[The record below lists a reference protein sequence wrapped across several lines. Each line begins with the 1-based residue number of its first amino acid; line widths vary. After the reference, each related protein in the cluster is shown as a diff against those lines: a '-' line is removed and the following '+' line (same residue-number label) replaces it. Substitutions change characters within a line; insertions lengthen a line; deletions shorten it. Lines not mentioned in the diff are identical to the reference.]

1 MRTAKTCLAV
11 CFMLFLSACSHKNK
25 VNLLDTSARD
35 EVPSLGNLRFTFDK
49 NLAPDSVLNRWD
61 TTAFVQFSPNIPGR
75 FRWENANELIFSPEN
90 ELPPAT
96 SFTANVTQFVLQFD
110 KKLSLGKCETM
121 KFHTAYL
128 QLQSANAMWNV
139 SDGNASTAFLQ
150 IDMYFNYRINPNK
163 LKDLLTVE
171 IDGVKKDFS
180 LQTTVTDNKISVS
193 LTGMKMDDKD
203 LTCHVKIA
211 KGLLPEGGV
220 NPTEKDLEANLVITS
235 PFTLTVQN
243 VEADH
248 DGTQGTVKV
257 FTSQQ
262 PIADELNAFITIEP
276 KVRFKTEVTSEGF
289 IINSEDF
296 DLAKTYTLTLRK
308 GLKGRIGGTLK
319 EDYTNTLG
327 FGQLQPSISIV
338 NKKGIYLTSKGSKNI
353 EVAITSVKKVKIII
367 SKIYENNLLAAQHN
381 GYEPSD
387 NSGEY
392 YGGRYYEEGEGNANS
407 FYNSDAVMG
416 DVIYEKEIETKS
428 LPRYGNNRL
437 FKFNLEDKLKDFK
450 GIYHISI
457 RSSEEY
463 YLRDSRF
470 ISLSDIGLIAKQGT
484 DKIMVFANSIQTAEA
499 LSGVVINV
507 FGKNNQSIGTA
518 TTDAS
523 GVAEIP
529 LTKKEYDGFTSAMI
543 TARNGNDFN
552 YLPFANTHV
561 ETSRFDVGGKQS
573 NATGLDAFIYSERD
587 IYRPGEKINFSVIAR
602 DWGWKSPGEIP
613 LKLKFLLPNGKE
625 LKTLKKTLNDEGSL
639 ETQIELSA
647 SAITGSYSMEVYTS
661 NDILLASKNVQIE
674 EFMPDRIKVSSD
686 LDKKFLKPGETATLA
701 INAVNF
707 FGPPASDRNYQVEI
721 QLKEKY
727 FYPQKYYGYNFFL
740 ADRSTSYDKIERE
753 GKTDDK
759 GNAKESYT
767 VPADYT
773 NRGIIQT
780 DFYTTVFDET
790 GRPVNRKASID
801 IYTQDVFYGI
811 KDDGY
816 YYYALNQPVKFPL
829 IALNKDERPLN
840 NVRAHVQVIKHDYR
854 TVLSR
859 NDSYFRYESQR
870 EDKTIIDQEVNVSG
884 DNTVFNFTPKTPGEY
899 EIRVGKPG
907 VNSYVRNEFYS
918 YGWWGNYG
926 GGNFEVNNEGNVD
939 ISLDKKT
946 YMAGETAK
954 VLFKTPFNGKLLVTV
969 ENDKVIQYQYVTVE
983 NRAASVNLNLSAAY
997 LPNAYISATLIKPN
1011 QESDMPLTVAH
1022 GYKSISV
1029 TEKGRNMEVQIFA
1042 EKEVRSR
1049 THQKVRIQAEP
1060 NSKVTLAVV
1069 DEGILQ
1075 ITNYK
1080 TPDPYNFFYANRALG
1095 VNSFDLYPLL
1105 FPEIKGMLSSTGG
1118 DAAMNRRTN
1127 PMQNKRVKL
1136 ISYWSGIMDAN
1147 GSGEASFE
1155 FDIPQFSGQLRLMA
1169 VAYRNQSF
1177 GSKDADMVVADP
1189 IVLSTALP
1197 RFLSPKDTVI
1207 MPVTI
1212 SNTTKNATSA
1222 TASVKLSGPLKVV
1235 GSASQTVT
1243 VNAKSEQRVQFKIV
1257 ADPKIDVA
1265 KVTVEVSA
1273 LGEKFKDETDI
1284 TIRPPA
1290 SLQKQTGSG
1299 PILAGSSQKIDFN
1312 MPKFI
1317 PSSADYQVI
1326 ISKNPAVEIADQM
1339 WYLVQ
1344 YPFGCTEQ
1352 TVSSA
1357 FPQLYFSDLS
1367 ELMNMNKTMKISA
1380 NFNVQ
1385 EAIRKIKMR
1394 QLYSGAITLWD
1405 YEGSEN
1411 WWATVYAANFLQE
1424 AKKAGFDV
1432 DQSLLDNIYSYLITR
1447 LKNKETYVY
1456 YYNGNQKKEI
1466 APKEVAYSLY
1476 VLALAGKPQVSTMN
1490 YYKENPGLLALDSKY
1505 LLSAAFA
1512 IAGDKAKF
1520 REMLPTSFSGE
1531 LANRETGGSFCSE
1544 IRDEG
1549 IALNAILEAD
1559 PLNPQIGV
1567 MAKHLSQEIKS
1578 TYWLSTQE
1586 RAFAFLALGKIARQ
1600 ANKTSIQATVL
1611 VNGKQVAQ
1619 NDGST
1624 LKLTA
1629 KQLGGTNVE
1638 IKTTG
1643 TGKLYYFWQAEGISA
1658 DGSFKEEDSY
1668 LRVRKRFF
1676 DRYGRPI
1683 TGNTFAQN
1691 DLVIV
1696 AVTIENSYSKFIDN
1710 VVITDMLP
1718 AGFEIEN
1725 PRTKEIPGMDWIK
1738 NESSPTQLDVRD
1750 DRINLFVNAGLQP
1763 QTYYYAVRAVSP
1775 GTYVM
1780 GPVMAD
1786 AMYNGEYHSYNGG
1799 GLIRIVQK

>member
-25 VNLLDTSARD
+25 VSLLDTSARD

-61 TTAFVQFSPNIPGR
+61 TTQFVQFSPNIPGR

-96 SFTANVTQFVLQFD
+96 TFKADVTQLILEYD
-110 KKLSLGKCETM
+110 KKFSMGKCETIT
-121 KFHTAYL
+121 FHTPYL

-139 SDGNASTAFLQ
+139 SDGNVSTAFPQ
-150 IDMYFNYRINPNK
+150 IDMYFNYRVNPNK
-163 LKDLLTVE
+163 LKELLSVE
-171 IDGVKKDFS
+171 IDGVKKDFN
-180 LQTTVTDNKISVS
+180 LQTTVSDNKVTVS
-193 LTGMKMDDKD
+193 LTGIKMDDKD
-203 LTCHVKIA
+203 LACHVKIA
-211 KGLLPEGGV
+211 KGLLPEGGS
-220 NPTEKDLEANLVITS
+220 NPTDKDLEANLVITS
-235 PFTLTVQN
+235 PFTLTIQN

-257 FTSQQ
+257 YTSQQ
-262 PIADELNAFITIEP
+262 PLPDELNSFITIEP
-276 KVRFKTEVTSEGF
+276 KVNFKTEVTNEGF

-308 GLKGRIGGTLK
+308 GLKGKIGGTLK

-381 GYEPSD
+381 GYEPND
-387 NSGEY
+387 NSGGY
-392 YGGRYYEEGEGNANS
+392 YGGRYYEEGEGNSNS

-416 DVIYEKEIETKS
+416 DVIYEKEIDTKT

-450 GIYHISI
+450 GIYHLSI

-470 ISLSDIGLIAKQGT
+470 ISLSDIGLIAKQGA

-499 LSGVVINV
+499 LSGVAITV
-507 FGKNNQSIGTA
+507 FGRNNQTIGTA

-529 LTKKEYDGFTSAMI
+529 LSKKEYDGFTSAMI

-561 ETSRFDVGGKQS
+561 ETSRFEVGGKQP

-625 LKTLKKTLNDEGSL
+625 LKTLKKTLNDAGSL
-639 ETQIELSA
+639 ETQIELSS
-647 SAITGSYSMEVYTS
+647 SAITGSYSLEVFTS

-674 EFMPDRIKVSSD
+674 EFMPDRIKVSAD
-686 LDKKFLKPGETATLA
+686 LDKKFLKPGETTTLSV
-701 INAVNF
+701 NAVNF

-721 QLKEKY
+721 QLKERY
-727 FYPQKYYGYNFFL
+727 FSPQKYYDYNFFL

-759 GNAKESYT
+759 GNAKETYT
-767 VPADYT
+767 APADYKD
-773 NRGIIQT
+773 RGIIQT

-790 GRPVNRKASID
+790 GRPVNRRASID

-811 KDDGY
+811 RDDGY

-829 IALNKDERPLN
+829 IAVNKDERPLN

-870 EDKTIIDQEVNVSG
+870 EDKTIIDQEVNVTG
-884 DNTVFNFTPKTPGEY
+884 ENTVFTFTPKTPGEY

-969 ENDKVIQYQYVTVE
+969 ENNKVIQYQYVTVE
-983 NRAASVNLNLSAAY
+983 NRAASVNLNLSAEY

-1022 GYKSISV
+1022 GYKAIEV
-1029 TEKGRNMEVQIFA
+1029 TEKGRNMAVQIFA

-1169 VAYRNQSF
+1169 VAYRGQSF
-1177 GSKDADMVVADP
+1177 GSKDAEMVVADP

-1222 TASVKLSGPLKVV
+1222 TASIRLSGPLKVV
-1235 GSASQTVT
+1235 GNSSQTVS
-1243 VNAKSEQRVQFKIV
+1243 VNAKSEQRIQFKIV

-1284 TIRPPA
+1284 TIRPPV

-1299 PILAGSSQKIDFN
+1299 PILAGASQKIDFN
-1312 MPKFI
+1312 LNKFI
-1317 PSSADYQVI
+1317 PFSADYQLI

-1394 QLYSGAITLWD
+1394 QLYNGAITLWD

-1411 WWATVYAANFLQE
+1411 WWATAYAANFLQE

-1432 DQSLLDNIYSYLITR
+1432 DQSLLDNIYSYLIAK
-1447 LKNKETYVY
+1447 LKNKETITY
-1456 YYNGNQKKEI
+1456 YYNGNQKKQI

-1476 VLALAGKPQVSTMN
+1476 VLAIAGKPQVSTMN
-1490 YYKENPGLLALDSKY
+1490 YYKENTEMLALDSKY
-1505 LLSAAFA
+1505 LLSAAYA

-1531 LANRETGGSFCSE
+1531 MANRETGGSFYSE

-1549 IALNAILEAD
+1549 VALNAILEAD
-1559 PLNPQIGV
+1559 PQNPQIGV

-1578 TYWLSTQE
+1578 TSWLSTQE

-1600 ANKTSIQATVL
+1600 ANQTSIKATVL
-1611 VNGKQVAQ
+1611 VNGKEVAQ

-1624 LKLTA
+1624 LKLTS

-1638 IKTTG
+1638 IKTSG
-1643 TGKLYYFWQAEGISA
+1643 IGRLYYFWQAEGISA

-1668 LRVRKRFF
+1668 LRVRKRFY

-1683 TGNTFAQN
+1683 TGTTFAQN
-1691 DLVIV
+1691 DLIIV
-1696 AVTIENSYSKFIDN
+1696 AITLENSYSRFIDN

-1738 NESSPTQLDVRD
+1738 NESSPTQMDVRD
-1750 DRINLFVNAGLQP
+1750 DRINLFVNIGLQP

-1799 GLIRIVQK
+1799 GLVKIVQK

>member
-139 SDGNASTAFLQ
+139 SDGNASTAFPQ

-1147 GSGEASFE
+1147 GNGEASFE